1 MIMTVTL
8 KSQASPNGPR
18 VNVTRYLPML
28 LFLWYA
34 CAQTYD
40 PETGKEINDQSITEE
55 KSIFNKHN
63 LSVGMFDD
71 KTGLSLIGYT
81 YNLTKKEKNEYFIG
95 GGTMILGFT
104 GSLGWKHYYRKSKL
118 SISSTICA
126 QYVAHLGFMG
136 FMPTASYA
144 IEYSLS
150 KRANQILGLEGAHLK
165 LGILGLVM
173 LSGDNSG
180 DIGAIPFGGLSFSF

>member
-1 MIMTVTL
+1 MTVTL

-71 KTGLSLIGYT
+71 K
-81 YNLTKKEKNEYFIG
+81 
-95 GGTMILGFT
+95 
-104 GSLGWKHYYRKSKL
+104 
-118 SISSTICA
+118 
-126 QYVAHLGFMG
+126 
-136 FMPTASYA
+136 
-144 IEYSLS
+144 
-150 KRANQILGLEGAHLK
+150 
-165 LGILGLVM
+165 
-173 LSGDNSG
+173 
-180 DIGAIPFGGLSFSF
+180 